1 METKLTLRLRKTV
14 IEKAKK
20 YAHSHNIS
28 LSRMVETYLDSM
40 TVQKT
45 GLPEITPLVESL
57 SGVIQFSNDM
67 DYKKEYAAFLNE
79 KHQ

>member
-1 METKLTLRLRKTV
+1 METKLTLRLSKTV
-14 IEKAKK
+14 IEKAKE
-20 YAHSHNIS
+20 YAHDHNIS

-57 SGVIQFSNDM
+57 SGVIQYSEDM
-67 DYKKEYAAFLNE
+67 DYRKDYATFLNE
-79 KHQ
+79 KHK